1 MEDDPSMTQMKDELK
16 NLIDELPDELIEDL
30 RPLLLRMSEWE
41 ATNDIVRDADMM
53 AQIQESEANWAE
65 EETVNWR
72 DVTRQDL

>member
-1 MEDDPSMTQMKDELK
+1 MTQMKDELK

>member
-1 MEDDPSMTQMKDELK
+1 MTQMKDELK

-41 ATNDIVRDADMM
+41 ATNDIVRDADMI
-53 AQIQESEANWAE
+53 AQIQESEADWAE